1 MSMKTQDL
9 IRYISWYATE
19 NDLSLTTV
27 RLVKFVYL
35 ADVYFAR
42 RHEGETLTHLPWIF
56 LYYGPYCSEV
66 MRELDGA
73 VSQGLIDRKSLESRY
88 EEEKEFH
95 LYKCTDESGEEL
107 EEEIPLEVLG
117 PLKAAIRRY
126 GEDTPLLLDHV
137 YFETEPMIEANK
149 GDILDFTKCKPIV
162 PSRPIELKK
171 ISKEKITLA
180 KRRVKALALKFE
192 QGRLTKESEKAEGS
206 KWKDDVYYQAL
217 EVMDGQDLEIG
228 LTGIAKIVK

>member
-1 MSMKTQDL
+1 M
-9 IRYISWYATE
+9 
-19 NDLSLTTV
+19 

-42 RHEGETLTHLPWIF
+42 NHAGETLTHLPWIF

-66 MRELDGA
+66 MGELDEA
-73 VSQGLIDRKSLESRY
+73 VSLGLINQKSLESRY
-88 EEEKEFH
+88 GKGKDFQI
-95 LYKCTDESGEEL
+95 YTCTDESVDDI

-117 PLKAAIRRY
+117 PLKAAIKRY
-126 GEDTPLLLDHV
+126 GDDTALLLDHV
-137 YFETEPMIEANK
+137 YFETEPMIEVDK
-149 GDILDFTKCKPIV
+149 GDILDFTKCNPII

-171 ISKEKITLA
+171 LSKDKITLA
-180 KRRVKALALKFE
+180 KQRVKALALKFE
-192 QGRLTKESEKAEGS
+192 QGRLTKESEKADVS

-228 LTGIAKIVK
+228 LKGIAKIVK